1 MKKLGVMLRKVLSYV
16 VISAFILSNVGYAMP
31 TVAGAAKASVD
42 NMALRSFLQTGDIGA
57 LRADQEAFRTMLQL
71 LTAREY
77 TADQVDIINM
87 WGKSLQDNQ
96 LQTAAERVAA
106 VQREI
111 NNQLQFDEAT
121 GDVRIERNGQ
131 LFVEIVNDKVTV
143 GKDVVE
149 GASGKAESEAQ
160 EKALVAEALKP
171 ENTQAASADQ
181 KDKFLG
187 DLTAVLDKAVAAGRI
202 GQDLADDIM
211 AEATRKNLAFMGTVA
226 FDANN
231 YMTGYSTA
239 DTNYVSADLTDI
251 TDQGLHETLEGMGY
265 NDAQVLDIQM
275 KIHGITDRKDT
286 NNPMGQTREA
296 ITQSVEKK
304 LTEKET
310 AAQNPAQDVKAEADV
325 EKIEAG
331 DMTEVKRVIETVR
344 PGLSSEAQQ
353 ALDTMGDEQQLA
365 FVQQTIDMVRKPTL
379 EALSKAI
386 NLLIR
391 NLDDGKYALN
401 VKTADV
407 TPALAEHISKGGA
420 AGFHVDDLFKIENK
434 VAVPRNQESL
444 HFLLGLARIALK
456 PGAIQ
461 FYGAGRN
468 AKKIERV
475 LKTLSPELAKVTV
488 HAGKENAIADTM
500 TDKSLLRVIYS
511 DEQQIQGIEGVMYFK
526 VNQLKDGQVDL
537 FELLLTV
544 TTGKNLDASQ
554 KAVLDQLKGGTIELT
569 KVELI
574 DNAAYKAM
582 QEDYEKVVN
591 LLIQA

>member
-1 MKKLGVMLRKVLSYV
+1 
-16 VISAFILSNVGYAMP
+16 
-31 TVAGAAKASVD
+31 
-42 NMALRSFLQTGDIGA
+42 
-57 LRADQEAFRTMLQL
+57 
-71 LTAREY
+71 
-77 TADQVDIINM
+77 
-87 WGKSLQDNQ
+87 
-96 LQTAAERVAA
+96 
-106 VQREI
+106 
-111 NNQLQFDEAT
+111 
-121 GDVRIERNGQ
+121 
-131 LFVEIVNDKVTV
+131 
-143 GKDVVE
+143 
-149 GASGKAESEAQ
+149 
-160 EKALVAEALKP
+160 
-171 ENTQAASADQ
+171 
-181 KDKFLG
+181 
-187 DLTAVLDKAVAAGRI
+187 
-202 GQDLADDIM
+202 
-211 AEATRKNLAFMGTVA
+211 
-226 FDANN
+226 
-231 YMTGYSTA
+231 
-239 DTNYVSADLTDI
+239 
-251 TDQGLHETLEGMGY
+251 
-265 NDAQVLDIQM
+265 
-275 KIHGITDRKDT
+275 
-286 NNPMGQTREA
+286 
-296 ITQSVEKK
+296 
-304 LTEKET
+304 
-310 AAQNPAQDVKAEADV
+310 
-325 EKIEAG
+325 
-331 DMTEVKRVIETVR
+331 ETVR

-391 NLDDGKYALN
+391 NLGDGKYALN

-511 DEQQIQGIEGVMYFK
+511 DEQQIQGIEGVTYFK